1 MLQFKYGTIITKYR
15 PSLYKYKLYI
25 TSHVQGSIIF
35 KQTSVSKFTWLASAT
50 PPVYSCPSCDRT
62 DHLSDVL
69 VCKLA
74 PLNRTASVHSL
85 SPRSDVYCSGQLH
98 RNQEAVCWGEGL
110 RNGYAGPSERLI
122 CWTEVM
128 TRCGDRRHLE
138 PLSCLPPG
146 KWAWACAPDVRLES
160 LCGPSGL
167 CAGQA
172 ALLTHPLEGPDI
184 PSSEAGPEYAAY
196 HMLGHSEPVSTRLW
210 LPWGHGITCTKF

>member
-1 MLQFKYGTIITKYR
+1 MLQFKYGTLITKYR

-35 KQTSVSKFTWLASAT
+35 KQTSVSKFTWLARAT
-50 PPVYSCPSCDRT
+50 PPVCSCPLGDRT

-74 PLNRTASVHSL
+74 SHNKTVSVRSL

-98 RNQEAVCWGEGL
+98 RNQEAVCWGRGSGMDML
-110 RNGYAGPSERLI
+110 GPVSVWYAGLM
-122 CWTEVM
+122 TEVM
-128 TRCGDRRHLE
+128 TQMR
-138 PLSCLPPG
+138 PPSPWTSVVPSG
-146 KWAWACAPDVRLES
+146 KWAWACAPDARLEF

-184 PSSEAGPEYAAY
+184 PSSEAGPEYVAY
-196 HMLGHSEPVSTRLW
+196 HTLGHSEPVPTRLW